1 MPILSQFGQKISE
14 ALHTAIYSMPS
25 PDNHHDSDMAT
36 DDFGRGTTLSDYI
49 EEPGEPKA
57 IAGGIGP
64 LSFAGSGYGIMLV
77 LTVSCLSRSCA
88 QANSKAILLN
98 RIHNIVRRPRIPQ
111 RPLDPL
117 NSSRYQRARARCTLD
132 VSSGSA
138 MTNEQ

>member
-25 PDNHHDSDMAT
+25 PDNHHDSGMVT
-36 DDFGRGTTLSDYI
+36 DDLGRGTTLSDFI

-77 LTVSCLSRSCA
+77 LTVSSSAVHCDSA
-88 QANSKAILLN
+88 DSKAILLN
-98 RIHNIVRRPRIPQ
+98 RIHNVVRRPRIPQ

-117 NSSRYQRARARCTLD
+117 NSSRYQRARAKRKSHMSTIAD
-132 VSSGSA
+132 A
-138 MTNEQ
+138 Q

>member
-25 PDNHHDSDMAT
+25 PDNHHDLDMAT
-36 DDFGRGTTLSDYI
+36 DDLSRGTTLSDYI

-77 LTVSCLSRSCA
+77 LTVSILSPSRAS
-88 QANSKAILLN
+88 ANSKAILLN

-117 NSSRYQRARARCTLD
+117 NSSRYQRARARRTPQ
-132 VSSGSA
+132 GSA
-138 MTNEQ
+138 VADHQ